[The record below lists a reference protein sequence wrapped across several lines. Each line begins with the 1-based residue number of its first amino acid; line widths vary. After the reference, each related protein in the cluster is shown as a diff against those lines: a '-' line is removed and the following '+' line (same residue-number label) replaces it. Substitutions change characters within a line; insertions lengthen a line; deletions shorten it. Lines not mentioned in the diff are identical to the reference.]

1 MNLFV
6 TTLPSTMRMFRRIM
20 RETIQ
25 ALHGDRDITAS
36 YVFRKRCRI
45 HNHRVKSIV
54 PYMKFLVCSVNKQ
67 G

>member
-25 ALHGDRDITAS
+25 SLHGDRDITAS
-36 YVFRKRCRI
+36 YVFRERCRI

-54 PYMKFLVCSVNKQ
+54 PYRKFLVCSVNKQ